1 MAYPVAF
8 RDSRRPAPAGSVAT
22 AIGGGH
28 AVPFPRRLDVPHLPG
43 RRRWPFIKG
52 ICATFWVN
60 WALSRVSWT
69 ALGRFRKTWQLGGAM
84 SDVGVAVIVEDD
96 ADMRNLLAGVLMQ
109 AGFEVHTANDG
120 RSGVELVRDRQPS
133 VVTLDVGMP
142 DIDGIEALRRI
153 RQFSDAYILMLT
165 GRTAESDV
173 LTALQAGADDYVTKP
188 FRPREIRARVAAM
201 LRRPRPQHSVPAPA
215 VTRPEISSAE
225 LQHDESVLRHNGLKL
240 DHRMRTVDVGGVGLE
255 LTRSE
260 FDLLHELL
268 RSAGAVRS
276 RRQLVE
282 TLRGGYGAGGGYI
295 SEADERAVE
304 VHIGNLR
311 RKLRDDPQ
319 SPRWLQTVRGVG
331 YCLTRKRAGNA

>member
-1 MAYPVAF
+1 
-8 RDSRRPAPAGSVAT
+8 
-22 AIGGGH
+22 
-28 AVPFPRRLDVPHLPG
+28 
-43 RRRWPFIKG
+43 
-52 ICATFWVN
+52 
-60 WALSRVSWT
+60 
-69 ALGRFRKTWQLGGAM
+69 
-84 SDVGVAVIVEDD
+84 
-96 ADMRNLLAGVLMQ
+96 MRNLLAGVLGQ
-109 AGFEVHTANDG
+109 AGFEVYTADDG
-120 RSGVELVRDRQPS
+120 RSGVEMVRDLQPC

-142 DIDGIEALRRI
+142 DIDGLEALRRI
-153 RQFSDAYILMLT
+153 RQFSDAYVLMLT

-188 FRPREIRARVAAM
+188 FRPREMRARIAAM
-201 LRRPRPQHSVPAPA
+201 LRRPRPQLSPAAP
-215 VTRPEISSAE
+215 VSMPQPPSSE
-225 LQHDESVLRHNGLKL
+225 SGREESVLRHNGLTL
-240 DHRMRTVDVGGVGLE
+240 DHRMRTVKVGGEGLD

-282 TLRGGYGAGGGYI
+282 TLRGGFNAGGGYI

-304 VHIGNLR
+304 VHVGNLR

-331 YCLTRKRAGNA
+331 YCLVRKRSGDA